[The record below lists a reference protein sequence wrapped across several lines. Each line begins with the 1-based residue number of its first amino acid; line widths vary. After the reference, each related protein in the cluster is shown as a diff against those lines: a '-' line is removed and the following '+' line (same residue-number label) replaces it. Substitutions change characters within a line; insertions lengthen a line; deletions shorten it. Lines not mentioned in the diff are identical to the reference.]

1 MKGGEESKDQ
11 KRRGISEGELC
22 FSSGKREFWYWCSK
36 EKKEGGRQTA
46 GGDGEVE
53 VVCGFDEGFGTNN
66 DYFEF
71 ITFRFKK
78 GLLTSLITF

>member
-1 MKGGEESKDQ
+1 MFFKWK
-11 KRRGISEGELC
+11 KRVLVLRLAL
-22 FSSGKREFWYWCSK
+22 CSK